1 MVLYIT
7 HFTAGK
13 VEIDSFQVSLP
24 AVSDFN
30 QFVEAWK
37 RWQIGTCKLTGNTV
51 FFVWRKF
58 NRTNRYNLQI
68 FRGNGIYFFRI
79 TVSSNFKTGIIT
91 T

>member
-30 QFVEAWK
+30 QFVEA
-37 RWQIGTCKLTGNTV
+37 
-51 FFVWRKF
+51 
-58 NRTNRYNLQI
+58 
-68 FRGNGIYFFRI
+68 
-79 TVSSNFKTGIIT
+79 
-91 T
+91 